1 MTLIKTMFMG
11 LYLELKTKAQQL
23 SGQEEVVAALHTL
36 GLHGYGPE
44 KFAFSIP
51 DGMLYVGGPEEIPGG
66 TIAHIRLSWSCSREA
81 IDFLLGI
88 ASALEA
94 TLSYGEW
101 AVDSENAEAFCK
113 EAAAYAA
120 GITGMID

>member
-11 LYLELKTKAQQL
+11 LYLELKTKTQRL
-23 SGQEEVVAALHTL
+23 SGPEEVVAALHTL

-88 ASALEA
+88 ASVLKA